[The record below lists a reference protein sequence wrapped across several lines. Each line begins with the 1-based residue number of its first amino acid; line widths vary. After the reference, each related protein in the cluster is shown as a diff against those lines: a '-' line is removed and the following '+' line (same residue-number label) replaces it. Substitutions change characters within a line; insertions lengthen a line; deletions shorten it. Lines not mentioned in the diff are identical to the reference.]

1 MSVTLAVAAF
11 LTFAI
16 GLAHTVLGE
25 KFIIAP
31 VLRRADLPKLYGS
44 ELFTKRLIR
53 YAWHLTTL
61 LMWSLAA
68 ILVYQTKGPQEVT
81 ILEII
86 SATFVIAGIAD
97 AIVTRGKHFAW
108 PVFIVIGLLVW
119 FFGGFD

>member
-1 MSVTLAVAAF
+1 MSVPLAVAAF
-11 LTFAI
+11 LTFTL

-31 VLRRADLPKLYGS
+31 VLRRTDLPRLYGS
-44 ELFTKRLIR
+44 EIFTKRVIR
-53 YAWHLTTL
+53 FAWHLTTL
-61 LMWSLAA
+61 LMWSFAA

-97 AIVTRGKHFAW
+97 AIITRGKHFAW
-108 PVFIVIGLLVW
+108 PAFIVIGLLVW
-119 FFGGFD
+119 FYGGVD